1 MKRVLLST
9 CVLASVVV
17 LSACG
22 KKETVTP
29 TDTADSN
36 VEAVTP
42 KAEDLVVQQ
51 GDTVAVRYI
60 WALENGEVFDT
71 NIIEEAQK
79 AWTFNELRPYDA
91 LAFTIGQG
99 NMIPGFER
107 GVIGMKI
114 WETKTLN
121 IPAVDGYGAVRDDM
135 IQTIAVTEFEE
146 AEIDW
151 QAWEIGEKY
160 TFGQIQGTV
169 KTINEDAV
177 TIDFNH
183 FLAGK
188 DLVFTATVEDITR

>member
-60 WALENGEVFDT
+60 
-71 NIIEEAQK
+71 
-79 AWTFNELRPYDA
+79 
-91 LAFTIGQG
+91 
-99 NMIPGFER
+99 
-107 GVIGMKI
+107 
-114 WETKTLN
+114 
-121 IPAVDGYGAVRDDM
+121 
-135 IQTIAVTEFEE
+135 
-146 AEIDW
+146 
-151 QAWEIGEKY
+151 
-160 TFGQIQGTV
+160 
-169 KTINEDAV
+169 
-177 TIDFNH
+177 
-183 FLAGK
+183 
-188 DLVFTATVEDITR
+188 